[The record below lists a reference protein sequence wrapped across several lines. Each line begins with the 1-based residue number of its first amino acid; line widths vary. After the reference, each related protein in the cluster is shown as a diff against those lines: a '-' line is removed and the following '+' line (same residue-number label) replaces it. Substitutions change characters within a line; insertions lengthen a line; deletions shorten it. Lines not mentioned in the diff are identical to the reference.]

1 MGEPAPR
8 RYALQ
13 VPVAT
18 PPRSMLQAGSSAVYA
33 PGTLIANKY
42 RLEALIGEG
51 GMGEVWLAENTTL
64 HVDVAIKLI
73 RAEIA
78 GSEEAAQRL
87 LNEARAAARIEHHAI
102 VRIHDFGST
111 ERDDPFIVME
121 LLKGRS
127 LDDWLAEDGAIPPTD
142 AVSVL
147 LPVLGALSV
156 AHPKGIVHRD
166 MKPDNIFLAEDEQ
179 GVITPKLVD
188 FGIAKMMYGD
198 VESDEIPVEIDV
210 ERSEVRE
217 RLRTRMTKMGQLLGS
232 PEFMSPE
239 QVRGDRDID
248 GRADLWGVG
257 VVLYDALTGRRPFAA
272 DSEEDML
279 LAIVSQDPEPIEG
292 LDPELWAVVERA
304 LEKSCARRWQD
315 ARAMGEALARW
326 LAAQGIEEDV
336 TGRSLKAWLG
346 STAPPQVRRPSPVPT
361 RMSVARTE
369 QARARSRV
377 VPWIVGL
384 ALVGGAVAV
393 VAAIASGGN
402 DDAAA
407 APAALPEMAVAPAAV
422 DAAETVGSEPDEVSE
437 PAATAGASSEPVV
450 PRSQAAR
457 PPTKATVS
465 PTKAAAPAKKRAIEP
480 APKPTFKEGKLP
492 IPDDVPF

>member
-1 MGEPAPR
+1 VGETGPC
-8 RYALQ
+8 RYAFD

-18 PPRSMLQAGSSAVYA
+18 PPRSPLQAGSSVSVYA
-33 PGTLIANKY
+33 PGALIAGKY

-51 GMGEVWLAENTTL
+51 GMGEVWLAQNTTL

-102 VRIHDFGST
+102 VRVHDFGST

-127 LDDWLAEDGAIPPTD
+127 LDDWLADDGSIPPTD
-142 AVSVL
+142 VVSIL
-147 LPVLGALSV
+147 LPVLGALGV

-188 FGIAKMMYGD
+188 FGIAKMMYRD
-198 VESDEIPVEIDV
+198 VESDEIPVELDV
-210 ERSEVRE
+210 ERSEVRQ
-217 RLRTRMTKMGQLLGS
+217 RLRTRMTKVGQLLGS

-257 VVLYDALTGRRPFAA
+257 VVLYDALTGRRPFEA
-272 DSEEDML
+272 DDEEEML
-279 LAIVSQDPEPIEG
+279 LAILAHEPEPIEG
-292 LDPELWAVVERA
+292 LDPELWSIIERA
-304 LEKSCARRWQD
+304 LEKNPQRRWQD

-326 LAAQGIEEDV
+326 LAAQGIDEDV

-346 STAPPQVRRPSPVPT
+346 SVVPGPEVQRMPPAPTQSSLT
-361 RMSVARTE
+361 RTQ
-369 QARARSRV
+369 QARDRSRL
-377 VPWIVGL
+377 VPWLIGL
-384 ALVGGAVAV
+384 TLLGGAIA
-393 VAAIASGGN
+393 VAATVALSGEAEAPVTQP
-402 DDAAA
+402 DPVAPESVVEAAEKEPAESADEPVEAAITATAEA
-407 APAALPEMAVAPAAV
+407 APEAVAPNR
-422 DAAETVGSEPDEVSE
+422 P
-437 PAATAGASSEPVV
+437 
-450 PRSQAAR
+450 R
-457 PPTKATVS
+457 PPARGRAAS
-465 PTKAAAPAKKRAIEP
+465 PKKPASKPVPKRAT
-480 APKPTFKEGKLP
+480 KDGKLP
-492 IPDDVPF
+492 VPDDVPF